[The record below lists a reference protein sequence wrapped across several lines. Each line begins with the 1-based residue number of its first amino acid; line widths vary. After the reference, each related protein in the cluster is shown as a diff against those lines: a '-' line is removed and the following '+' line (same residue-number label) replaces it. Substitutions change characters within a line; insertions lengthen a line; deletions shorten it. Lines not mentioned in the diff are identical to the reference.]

1 MEEKVQYQSE
11 ERLRDIQ
18 VGDMTRDPVDQLRVS
33 GTNRISRDENIH
45 NGASVRSAS
54 AGRQCPSIVMIH
66 TNYELVTRN
75 ITTRP
80 QNPMSDKILHMLYS
94 SYLHN
99 F

>member
-18 VGDMTRDPVDQLRVS
+18 VGDMTRDSVDQFRIS

-45 NGASVRSAS
+45 HGAPVRSAS
-54 AGRQCPSIVMIH
+54 AGRECPSIVMIH

-75 ITTRP
+75 ITTCP
-80 QNPMSDKILHMLYS
+80 LKMSDKILHKLYS